1 MTKVRR
7 PTLKRYPKRPKAG
20 ASLAAWEKFNDRCR
34 QVEKDNSA
42 KMSNFNKLQGKVSSD
57 KKRKESI
64 IKKTSGLHGIALG
77 KGRTASGRSRGRR

>member
-20 ASLAAWEKFNDRCR
+20 ASLAAWERFNDRCR
-34 QVEKDNSA
+34 QVEKDNGS
-42 KMSNFNKLQGKVSSD
+42 KMSDFNKMQGKVSSD
-57 KKRKESI
+57 KKKKESI

-77 KGRTASGRSRGRR
+77 KGKTASGRSRGRR